1 MFTYLHEKG
10 SRNSCN
16 YELLHLD
23 FDRQYIM
30 LCYPKALLAG
40 NQIMTLGIHAVY
52 RTYQVIRFRKSS
64 IRLLFFQKKKKNQV
78 YSDLQIIINI
88 TIILVHEFDLH

>member
-64 IRLLFFQKKKKNQV
+64 IRLLFFQKKKKIK
-78 YSDLQIIINI
+78 YIQIYKLLL
-88 TIILVHEFDLH
+88 ILLLF